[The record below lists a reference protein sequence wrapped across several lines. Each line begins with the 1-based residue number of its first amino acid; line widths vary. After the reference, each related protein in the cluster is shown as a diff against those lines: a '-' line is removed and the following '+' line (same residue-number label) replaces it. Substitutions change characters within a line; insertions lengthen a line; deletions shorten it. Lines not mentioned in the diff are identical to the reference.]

1 MATSLND
8 KRKHIVPSLE
18 PVSQR
23 YTAHSPDGFTKAI
36 LPPLSRAQQA
46 AILLQQIASLSVKAK
61 EAKNIQ
67 ETLNLEGGIGIQIQ
81 FLGRSD
87 VDLAFEQLNNDIH
100 QIELLSVVTD
110 SNGTIAN
117 VFVPEGKLVHF
128 EKYVTDYV
136 NERKSVAGKPLDHR
150 LLIDT
155 ILSIRAAEIKGLWN
169 DDLALLPPD
178 RNQSFWWEVWL
189 PVRGKNKKIRDEV
202 VSDFKKLVT
211 LVGCKVGSGRADFPE
226 RIVVLMYGS
235 ENQFSQ
241 SLAALNCVAELRKAK
256 ETASFFSG
264 LEINEQI
271 EWQEELVSRLHYLEH
286 QESIPRICL
295 LDSGVNRAHPLLS
308 SSIGEGD
315 LYTVDDSIGVH
326 DEANHG
332 TGMAGLALFGD
343 LVDALESGSDIKV
356 GHLLE
361 SVKLTPGAGGNIGS
375 NELHADLF
383 SQAVNRP
390 EISSPM
396 RPRVYNSTVTSV
408 DFRDRG
414 RPSSWSSMVD
424 RLTSD
429 ADGDGQFPRL
439 IIQSAGNETSLDSW
453 VEYPSS
459 ISTNL
464 IHDPGQAWNSLT
476 VGAYTQKIKIAEEDA
491 NGYSV
496 ISPAG
501 GLSPM
506 TSSSATWDRAWPLKP
521 DIVFEGGNAAK
532 DIYSAVTLD
541 SLMLLTTNN
550 NILERVFTTTN
561 ATSAASAL
569 CARMAAQLMSAYP
582 EFLPETIRGLI
593 VHSAD
598 WTPSMRSSYLP
609 PKLLPTKASYI
620 NLIRH
625 CGWGVPN
632 LERAL
637 WSASNSLTLVIE
649 DKLKPYRKDG
659 SIKTNEMRLH
669 DLPWPKNE
677 LESLGNTPVEM
688 CVTLSYFVEPNP
700 SSRGVSSKY
709 HYPSHRLRFDV
720 RHPLE
725 TEAEFIARINA
736 AAEQDDANDKNPRDS
751 AWLLGALNRHKGS
764 LHQDVWHGTAA
775 ELANRGLIA
784 VYPGA
789 GWWRTRPK
797 LERYNSEARYSLLVS
812 IRTPATDVDLYSIVA
827 IKASVAV
834 ESSV

>member
-8 KRKHIVPSLE
+8 KRKHIVPSQGS
-18 PVSQR
+18 VSQL
-23 YTAHSPDGFTKAI
+23 YTAHTPDGFTKPF

-46 AILLQQIASLSVKAK
+46 AILLQQISVLSAKAK
-61 EAKNIQ
+61 EAKRVQ
-67 ETLNLEGGIGIQIQ
+67 EVLNLEGGIGIQIQ
-81 FLGRSD
+81 FLSRSD
-87 VDLAFEQLNNDIH
+87 VELAFEQLNNDTH

-110 SNGTIAN
+110 SDGTIAN

-136 NERKSVAGKPLDHR
+136 NEKKSKSGNALDHR
-150 LLIDT
+150 SLIDT
-155 ILSIRAAEIKGLWN
+155 IHSIRAAEIKGLWN
-169 DDLALLPPD
+169 DDLTLLPSD

-189 PVRGKNKKIRDEV
+189 PVRGKNKKIRDEI

-211 LVGCKVGSGRADFPE
+211 LVGCKIGTGRADFPE
-226 RIVVLMYGS
+226 RTVVLMYGS

-241 SLAALNCVAELRKAK
+241 SLSALNCVAELRKAK

-264 LEINEQI
+264 LEMNEQV
-271 EWQEELVSRLHYLEH
+271 EWQSELIGRLRYLEH

-295 LDSGVNRAHPLLS
+295 LDSGVNRGHPLLLS
-308 SSIGEGD
+308 FLGEGD

-343 LVDALESGSDIKV
+343 LIDVLESDEDIQI

-429 ADGDGQFPRL
+429 ADGEGQFPRL

-453 VEYPSS
+453 AEYPSN

-476 VGAYTQKIKIAEEDA
+476 VGAYTQKIKITEDDA
-491 NGYSV
+491 TGYSV

-506 TSSSATWDRAWPLKP
+506 TSTSATWDRAWPLKP
-521 DIVFEGGNAAK
+521 DVVFEGGNAAK
-532 DIYSAVTLD
+532 DIYSAVTMD

-550 NILERVFTTTN
+550 NIVERVFTTTN

-569 CARMAAQLMSAYP
+569 CARMAAQLMSTYP
-582 EFLPETIRGLI
+582 DFSPETIRGLI

-598 WTPSMRSSYLP
+598 WTPSMRSSYLHG
-609 PKLLPTKASYI
+609 KSTASKANYV

-632 LERAL
+632 LQRAL
-637 WSASNSLTLVIE
+637 WSASNSLTLVVE

-677 LESLGNTPVEM
+677 LESLGDTPVEM
-688 CVTLSYFVEPNP
+688 RVTLSYFVEPNP

-736 AAEQDDANDKNPRDS
+736 AAEQDDSNDKNPRDS
-751 AWLLGALNRHKGS
+751 SWLLGALNRHKGS
-764 LHQDVWHGTAA
+764 LHQDIWHGTAA

-789 GWWRTRPK
+789 GWWRTRAK

-812 IRTPATDVDLYSIVA
+812 INTPENNIDLYSVVALKAGVIV
-827 IKASVAV
+827 
-834 ESSV
+834 ENFF